1 MQTEK
6 PSQKAVTAALKVM
19 ERRLSALNEQNPT
32 ALAATLHFP
41 HFRLVG
47 TSFKI
52 WETADTYFDDFK
64 ARAENTGYIQSCSD
78 YTNIS

>member
-41 HFRLVG
+41 HFHLLEQASKFGKQQTLTSMISKLVL
-47 TSFKI
+47 
-52 WETADTYFDDFK
+52 
-64 ARAENTGYIQSCSD
+64 ENTGHIQ
-78 YTNIS
+78 N

>member
-52 WETADTYFDDFK
+52 WKQQTLTSMISK
-64 ARAENTGYIQSCSD
+64 LVLENTGHIQS
-78 YTNIS
+78 